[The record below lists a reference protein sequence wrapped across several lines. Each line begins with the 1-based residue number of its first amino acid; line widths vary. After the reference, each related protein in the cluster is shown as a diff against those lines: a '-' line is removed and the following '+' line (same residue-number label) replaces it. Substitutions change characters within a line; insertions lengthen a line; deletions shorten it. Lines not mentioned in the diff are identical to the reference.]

1 MSAAQTAV
9 ALRAWRREGG
19 TLRVRV
25 VGWSMA
31 PLLHPGDLIEVE
43 PCPAGALRAGDLVLV
58 RQGGGLLAHR
68 LLRAAGP
75 LLLLRG
81 DALPAADPPIPG
93 EAALG
98 RVLARERGGRRV
110 ALRGLI
116 WTMLGRALAARG
128 PRAWRLL
135 ARSAAVL
142 ALASERE
149 GGAR

>member
-1 MSAAQTAV
+1 MSDGQTAA
-9 ALRAWRREGG
+9 ALRAWQREGG

-43 PCPAGALRAGDLVLV
+43 PCRAEALRAGDLVLV

-68 LLRAAGP
+68 LLYGDGP
-75 LLLLRG
+75 LLLRG
-81 DALPAADPPIPG
+81 DALPAADPPMPC

-110 ALRGLI
+110 ALRRPI
-116 WTMLGRALAARG
+116 WGVLGRALAARG

-135 ARSAAVL
+135 ARAAAVL